1 MCPSPTPR
9 RPRGNRPPSG
19 WGWAGWPVWT
29 GFCSACATSPGCGV
43 ARLLAEF
50 AAHPGC
56 ICALSWRGEW
66 GSPVMFLRDLFPEPL
81 ALTGDRGGGGVVR
94 AHRDR
99 LRLVEAG
106 GPEELRDVDERER

>member
-1 MCPSPTPR
+1 MKIGAVLMASGAGR
-9 RPRGNRPPSG
+9 RFGG
-19 WGWAGWPVWT
+19 TKLFHPVT
-29 GFCSACATSPGCGV
+29 GVPMIQRAFANLPVQLFDRACVVSCYPDI
-43 ARLLAEF
+43 LAMAEE
-50 AAHPGC
+50 
-56 ICALSWRGEW
+56 R
-66 GSPVMFLRDLFPEPL
+66 GSPVMFPRDLFPEPL

>member
-1 MCPSPTPR
+1 MKIGAVLMASGAGR
-9 RPRGNRPPSG
+9 RFGSNKLLY
-19 WGWAGWPVWT
+19 PVE
-29 GFCSACATSPGCGV
+29 GVPMIERVMAAVPAELFHRACVVSCYPDI
-43 ARLLAEF
+43 LAMAEE
-50 AAHPGC
+50 
-56 ICALSWRGEW
+56 R
-66 GSPVMFLRDLFPEPL
+66 GSPVMFPRDLFPEPL